1 MNPLFKILFLNC
13 WSNIYLIIG
22 ICMGLSLSLFLIPV
36 NDFENEGKMEY
47 SFQLSNAHEAND
59 EYEPKVNIANKPLQ
73 ARKIPKMFVRPRY
86 YSTELGIRE
95 KLFVG
100 IITSRMYLH
109 SRDIAI
115 NKTIAHLV
123 DKVRY
128 FISIPEGVKPNVSL
142 PGIVGF
148 TDTRSILKPFHV
160 MKYITDNYL
169 EDYDYYFLIKDI
181 SYINARKLINFV
193 SKISVSQDVHVGI
206 PTDIQTYCS
215 LDSGILLSN
224 SIIQEIKTNLDWC
237 VQNTYSDIDDIN
249 FGRCIVHS
257 SSLPCTN
264 QMQGQTFLSI
274 KLNSAFNFKQD
285 LSKLLLQENFLN
297 SLTIHPIYDHLNFY
311 RFHMYITVMKSID
324 GQQKI
329 FDLRNA
335 ILQTK
340 HLAPVHEHNI
350 SWPIG
355 NRPGNK
361 PLTRFDVLH
370 WTYFN
375 ETHTFFETDFLNI
388 RKLKA
393 DAKFDIDHII
403 NTITNKII
411 MEYDQRL
418 VFQKLINGYKRFDA
432 SRGMDYIFDLSFIE
446 VTTGKELYK
455 RVEVCKPLGKVE
467 VLSVPYVTENTRIN
481 MILIVNTNNKEDVLT
496 FMEYYEENCM
506 QKKYKT
512 FLLLVLLYNV
522 ESPSKGQADIY
533 YGIKKYALM
542 LSEKYK
548 KEQSKVTWHS
558 IRLPIIID
566 AIEIDPML
574 KIAITDLCIKK
585 FSPESLILFVE
596 TGMDLKLDYL
606 NRVRMNTINQYQIFS
621 PIPFVAYHPDITY
634 TDDNK
639 HIEVDVNHNYG
650 RYDEYNY
657 NNIAFYVKD
666 YIAMRKAVET
676 SISLAR
682 SDKDIAALLELSK
695 NNPITSIFDMF
706 VSFSDIHTLRAV
718 EPALKIKYK
727 DIRCISTL
735 NNDTYTMCVK
745 QKNIHLGQ
753 RSQLAKL
760 ILDYKNYQ
768 N

>member
-1 MNPLFKILFLNC
+1 MNPLFKILFINF
-13 WSNIYLIIG
+13 WGNIYLIIG
-22 ICMGLSLSLFLIPV
+22 ICMGLSLSLFLVPI
-36 NDFENEGKMEY
+36 NNFENDEKIEY
-47 SFQLSNAHEAND
+47 LFQSPNAQETND

-73 ARKIPKMFVRPRY
+73 AKKIPKMFVRPRY

-100 IITSRMYLH
+100 IITSRTYLH

-128 FISIPEGVKPNVSL
+128 FISISEGAKPNVSL

-160 MKYITDNYL
+160 LKYITDNYL
-169 EDYDYYFLIKDI
+169 EDYDYYFFIKDV
-181 SYINARKLINFV
+181 SYINARKLIDFV
-193 SKISVSQDVHVGI
+193 SKISVSQDVHMGI

-257 SSLPCTN
+257 SSLPCTS
-264 QMQGQTFLSI
+264 QMQGQTFLSTR
-274 KLNSAFNFKQD
+274 LSNTFNFKED
-285 LSKLLLQENFLN
+285 LSKLLLQEDFLN
-297 SLTIHPIYDHLNFY
+297 SLTIYPIYDHLNFY
-311 RFHMYITVMKSID
+311 HFHMYITVTKSID
-324 GQQKI
+324 GQKKI
-329 FDLRNA
+329 SNLRSA

-340 HLAPVHEHNI
+340 HLAPAHEQNI

-355 NRPGNK
+355 NQPGNK
-361 PLTRFDVLH
+361 PVTRFDVLH

-375 ETHTFFETDFLNI
+375 ETHTFFETDFLSI
-388 RKLKA
+388 QQLKT
-393 DAKFDIDHII
+393 DAKSDINRII
-403 NTITNKII
+403 NKITSKII
-411 MEYDQRL
+411 IEHNQKL

-446 VTTGKELYK
+446 VDTGKELYK
-455 RVEVCKPLGKVE
+455 RIEVCKPLGKVE

-481 MILIVNTNNKEDVLT
+481 MILVVDVTNKDSVLN

-506 QKKYKT
+506 QKQYKT
-512 FLLLVLLYNV
+512 FLMLVLLYNV
-522 ESPSKGQADIY
+522 DSPSKGQTDIFQD
-533 YGIKKYALM
+533 IKKYALS

-548 KEQSKVTWHS
+548 KDQSKVTWHS
-558 IRLPIIID
+558 VRLPTVIST
-566 AIEIDPML
+566 IEIDPML
-574 KIAITDLCIKK
+574 KIAITDLSIKK

-596 TGMDLKLDYL
+596 TGMDLKIDYL
-606 NRVRMNTINQYQIFS
+606 NRVRMNTISQYQVFS
-621 PIPFVAYHPDITY
+621 PIPFVAYHPDIIY
-634 TDDNK
+634 TDDSK
-639 HIEVDVNHNYG
+639 HLEVDINHNYG
-650 RYDEYNY
+650 RYDEYDY

-676 SISLAR
+676 SIPLVR
-682 SDKDIAALLELSK
+682 SDKDIATLLELSK

-706 VSFSDIHTLRAV
+706 VSFSDIHALRAV
-718 EPALKIKYK
+718 EPALKIKYR
-727 DIRCISTL
+727 DIECIGTL
-735 NNDTYTMCVK
+735 NNDTYKMCVK

-760 ILDYKNYQ
+760 ILDYKNYK